1 MVNLWK
7 TKFSEKKIMKSMNE
21 YHRSVLLKESVE
33 GLAIDGDKKQIFV
46 DLTFG
51 GGGHSGYILEKMSK
65 NSKLFAF
72 DQDIDAFGNKIED
85 ERLTLI
91 ETNFRYFDKFIRL
104 FEIYEVDGILA
115 DLGVSSFQFDEGSRG
130 FSYKTNEKLDMRMNR
145 NQSFSAIEVVNEYS
159 EKDLVNIFSKYG
171 EIRNSKQLANKIVQC
186 RQRFA
191 IEYSDDLIRCIEE
204 IMRGNKFQYLS
215 QLFQAIRIEVNDEM
229 NALAEMLRASGKVLK
244 KGGRLSI
251 ISFHSL
257 EDRLVKNMIK
267 KGNPEGKVVKDD
279 FGNIQKPFKEVVK
292 GIISPSED
300 EIESNV
306 RARSAKL
313 RIAEKL

>member
-1 MVNLWK
+1 
-7 TKFSEKKIMKSMNE
+7 MNE
-21 YHRSVLLKESVE
+21 YHKSVLLEESVE
-33 GLAIDGDKKQIFV
+33 GLAIDSDKKQIFV

-51 GGGHSGYILEKMSK
+51 GGGHSRYILEKMGK

-72 DQDIDAFGNKIED
+72 DQDIDAIGNKIED
-85 ERLTLI
+85 ERLILI
-91 ETNFRYFDKFIRL
+91 ETNFRYFNKFLRL
-104 FEIYEVDGILA
+104 FDIFEVDGILA
-115 DLGVSSFQFDEGSRG
+115 DLGVSSFQFDERSRG

-145 NQSFSAIEVVNEYS
+145 NQEFSAIEVINEYS

-191 IEYSDDLIRCIEE
+191 IEYSDDLIKCIEG
-204 IMRGNKFQYLS
+204 IIRGNKFQYLS
-215 QLFQAIRIEVNDEM
+215 QLFQAIRIEVNDEI
-229 NALAEMLRASGKVLK
+229 NALSEMLKATEKVLK

-257 EDRLVKNMIK
+257 EDRLAKNMIK
-267 KGNPEGKVVKDD
+267 KGNPDGIVIKDE
-279 FGNIQKPFKEVVK
+279 FGNIEKPYKEVVK
-292 GIISPSED
+292 GIISPAED
-300 EIESNV
+300 EVKTNV

>member
-1 MVNLWK
+1 
-7 TKFSEKKIMKSMNE
+7 MNE
-21 YHRSVLLKESVE
+21 YHKSVLLEESVK
-33 GLAIDGDKKQIFV
+33 GLAIESNKRQIFV
-46 DLTFG
+46 DLTYG
-51 GGGHSGYILEKMSK
+51 GGGHSGYILKKMGK
-65 NSKLFAF
+65 NSKLYAF
-72 DQDIDAFGNKIED
+72 DQDIDAIENKIED

-91 ETNFRYFDKFIRL
+91 ETNFRYFNKFLRL
-104 FEIYEVDGILA
+104 FDIIEVDGILA

-130 FSYKTNEKLDMRMNR
+130 FSYRTNEKLDMRMNR
-145 NQSFSAIEVVNEYS
+145 NQDFSALEVVNEYS

-186 RQRFA
+186 RRRFA
-191 IEYSDDLIRCIEE
+191 IEYSDDLIKCIEGV
-204 IMRGNKFQYLS
+204 IRGNKFQYLS
-215 QLFQAIRIEVNDEM
+215 QLFQAIRIEVNDEI
-229 NALAEMLRASGKVLK
+229 NALSEMLKATEKVLK

-257 EDRLVKNMIK
+257 EDRLVKNLIK
-267 KGNPEGKVVKDD
+267 KGNPEGVVIKDE

-300 EIESNV
+300 EIKSNI

-313 RIAEKL
+313 RIAEKK

>member
-1 MVNLWK
+1 MIY
-7 TKFSEKKIMKSMNE
+7 KKMNE
-21 YHRSVLLKESVE
+21 YHKSVLLEESVE
-33 GLAIDGDKKQIFV
+33 GLAIESNKKQIFV
-46 DLTFG
+46 DLTYG
-51 GGGHSGYILEKMSK
+51 GGGHSGYILKKMGK
-65 NSKLFAF
+65 NSKLYAF
-72 DQDIDAFGNKIED
+72 DQDIDAIENKIED

-91 ETNFRYFDKFIRL
+91 ETNFRYFNKFLRL
-104 FEIYEVDGILA
+104 FDIIEVDGILA

-130 FSYKTNEKLDMRMNR
+130 FSYRTNEKLDMRMNR
-145 NQSFSAIEVVNEYS
+145 NQDFSALEVVNEYS

-186 RQRFA
+186 RRRFA
-191 IEYSDDLIRCIEE
+191 IEYSDDLIKCIEGV
-204 IMRGNKFQYLS
+204 IRGNKFQYLS
-215 QLFQAIRIEVNDEM
+215 QLFQAIRIEVNDEI
-229 NALAEMLRASGKVLK
+229 NALSEMLKATEKVLK

-257 EDRLVKNMIK
+257 EDRLVKNLIK
-267 KGNPEGKVVKDD
+267 KGNPEGVVIKDE

-300 EIESNV
+300 EIKSNI

-313 RIAEKL
+313 RIGEKK

>member
-1 MVNLWK
+1 
-7 TKFSEKKIMKSMNE
+7 MNK
-21 YHRSVLLKESVE
+21 YHKSVLLEESIE
-33 GLAIDGDKKQIFV
+33 GLAIDSNKEQIFV

-51 GGGHSGYILEKMSK
+51 GGGHSRYILEKMGK

-72 DQDIDAFGNKIED
+72 DQDIDAIGNKIED

-91 ETNFRYFDKFIRL
+91 ETNFRYFGKFLRL
-104 FEIYEVDGILA
+104 FDILEVDGILA

-130 FSYKTNEKLDMRMNR
+130 FSYRVNEKLDMRMNR
-145 NQSFSAIEVVNEYS
+145 NQSLSALEVINEYS
-159 EKDLVNIFSKYG
+159 ENNLVHIFSKYG

-186 RQRFA
+186 RRRFA
-191 IEYSDDLIRCIEE
+191 IEYSEDLIKCIEG

-215 QLFQAIRIEVNDEM
+215 QLFQAIRIEVNDEI
-229 NALAEMLRASGKVLK
+229 NALSEMLKASVKVLK

-267 KGNPEGKVVKDD
+267 RGNPEGIIIKDEY
-279 FGNIQKPFKEVVK
+279 GNIQKPFKEIVK
-292 GIISPSED
+292 GIIKPSKE
-300 EIESNV
+300 EIEANIRS
-306 RARSAKL
+306 RSAKL
-313 RIAEKL
+313 RIAEKILTTQVEDF